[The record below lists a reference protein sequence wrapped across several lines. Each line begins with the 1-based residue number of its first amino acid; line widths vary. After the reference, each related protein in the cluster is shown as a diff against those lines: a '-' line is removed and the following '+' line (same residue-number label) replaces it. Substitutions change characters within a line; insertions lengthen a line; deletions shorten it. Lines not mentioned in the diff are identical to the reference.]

1 MCLILSDLNKYL
13 EHIIVS
19 TNMRCLTPPSALVG
33 DCGFLSANLYAR
45 SVFGEDALAN
55 VSIEQSPENNKISGV
70 IRIRYVICIGVTDFI
85 LINVL
90 GARRK
95 VSPFPSARRLK
106 LLLRAL
112 KEELIQNIEQ
122 ELYNDS

>member
-1 MCLILSDLNKYL
+1 
-13 EHIIVS
+13 
-19 TNMRCLTPPSALVG
+19 MRCLTPPSALVG